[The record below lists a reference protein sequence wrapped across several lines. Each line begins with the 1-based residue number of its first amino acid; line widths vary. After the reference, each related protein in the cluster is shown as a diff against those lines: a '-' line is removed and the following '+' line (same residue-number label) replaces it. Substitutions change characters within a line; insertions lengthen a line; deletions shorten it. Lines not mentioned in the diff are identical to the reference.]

1 MELALCYIT
10 CIKIVGKKK
19 KMENKNQ
26 THIVEITGEVELI
39 YDENSTEFKNALEGY
54 KELIDERGTKE
65 RMLTHVAFCVMKF
78 GISNLVEGVGYVG
91 CGGILPN
98 EKPYSGIMVSTGY
111 DEFAFDLVEPI

>member
-1 MELALCYIT
+1 M
-10 CIKIVGKKK
+10 KNGK
-19 KMENKNQ
+19 
-26 THIVEITGEVELI
+26 TTTIIEISGEINLT

-65 RMLTHVAFCVMKF
+65 RMLTHVAFCVMTF

-98 EKPYSGIMVSTGY
+98 ERPYSGIMVSTGY
-111 DEFAFDLVEPI
+111 DEFITFDLVEPI